1 MEKPEQFRDP
11 EKKEEQIIEGGIEN
25 IVNFE
30 KNPEKFLPSNT
41 KFEEIDSYLG
51 SSGKWKWHL
60 KPEYIKDLELRKKYQ
75 EEKDEWEK
83 ISGD

>member
-1 MEKPEQFRDP
+1 MEKPEQFKDP
-11 EKKEEQIIEGGIEN
+11 EKKEEQIIEGVIEN
-25 IVNFE
+25 IVNFD
-30 KNPEKFLPSNT
+30 KNPEKFLLPNT
-41 KFEEIDSYLG
+41 KLEEVDLYLG